1 MLHRGSRDGRHNKE
15 NDVDR
20 AVNLSAI
27 PVVVLSLAV
36 AGCAGTVQR
45 DAGSGSVMPVSSAK
59 EMWQSEPRPLPDQ
72 EMELPS
78 GQVTPRREAEISL
91 GSGAFINR
99 SVAQRPAAQKVEG
112 DVTLNF
118 DNTAIT
124 EVVKVVLGDILGE
137 NYVIDPAIKGN
148 VSLKTSQPV
157 KRDALLPILEEL
169 LKMNGAAMSWDGTM
183 YRVAPLA
190 SAMRGGTP
198 RLAQRGAPMM
208 PGYGAQIFPLRYI
221 SAKEML
227 KILEGMVPKENLL
240 LVDEHRNL
248 LVLGGTSQELEGWR
262 DTVEIFDVDWM
273 AGYSVGVFPLQYA
286 DATSIG
292 DELKRIVG
300 EHMNADSAGMI
311 KIESLDRLNALMVL
325 TPQPRYLERMRVWI
339 ERLDRI
345 GDEPGIRLYTYEV
358 KNRKASELASV
369 LTSVFGE
376 EGRSREGARP
386 AGLAPGTTPVKLS
399 TMSEGAPK
407 APAPANGS
415 GGALQ
420 ELHLPAGGQVRIVA
434 DESNNSILIMA
445 SARDFQVIESA
456 LKRLDVQE
464 MQVLIEASI
473 LEVSLT
479 DELSYG
485 LEWYFKNNDVYKGKI
500 GEGLLDLNDS
510 LGIGAAIPG
519 FSYTLSGN
527 GVVSAVLNAL
537 ANDSKLNVISSP
549 SLMVLDNRTAR
560 ISVGD
565 QVPVKS
571 ETATTDAG
579 VIIESIQFKDTGVQ
593 LEVTPRINSGGL
605 ITMEIRQDVTD
616 VGEPEVA
623 TGQRSFRQ
631 RNIQSTIAI
640 QNGDTIM
647 LGGLIT
653 ENDTGSESGVPFL
666 RDIPV
671 LGGLFGRTTES
682 NRRTELVVLI
692 TPRVVRNSNDAR
704 MLTEEY
710 RLRMNNMRLRAEQ
723 TLAFP
728 EQ

>member
-1 MLHRGSRDGRHNKE
+1 ME
-15 NDVDR
+15 I
-20 AVNLSAI
+20 AVNSSALQVMI
-27 PVVVLSLAV
+27 LSLAM
-36 AGCAGTVQR
+36 AGCASTSQR
-45 DAGSGSVMPVSSAK
+45 DETTGDIIPVPSAK
-59 EMWQSEPRPLPDQ
+59 EMWRAETHPLPEQDLEQ
-72 EMELPS
+72 GAQLS
-78 GQVTPRREAEISL
+78 PRREAEISL

-99 SVAQRPAAQKVEG
+99 AAAERRAAPLAAG

-118 DNTAIT
+118 DSTAID
-124 EVVKVVLGDILGE
+124 EVVKIILGDILGE
-137 NYVIDPAIKGN
+137 NYVIDPAIKGS

-157 KRDALLPILEEL
+157 NSDALLPILEEL
-169 LKMNGAAMSWDGTM
+169 LKMNGAAMSWDGNM
-183 YRVAPLA
+183 YRVAPLTN
-190 SAMRGGTP
+190 AMRGGMSP
-198 RLAQRGAPMM
+198 RLAQNGAALM

-227 KILEGMVPKENLL
+227 KILEAMVPKENQL

-286 DATSIG
+286 DAGSIG
-292 DELKRIVG
+292 EELKRILG

-311 KIESLDRLNALMVL
+311 KIEPLERLNALLVL
-325 TPQPRYLERMRVWI
+325 TPQRRYLERVRGWI
-339 ERLDRI
+339 ERLDRV
-345 GDEPGIRLYTYEV
+345 GDEPGIRLYSYEV
-358 KNRKASELASV
+358 KNRKAAELASV
-369 LTSVFGE
+369 LTTVFGAE
-376 EGRSREGARP
+376 GGSRGAGGGRST
-386 AGLAPGTTPVKLS
+386 GLAPGMTPVKLS
-399 TMSEGAPK
+399 TVSNEAQPATAP
-407 APAPANGS
+407 S
-415 GGALQ
+415 GEQQLV
-420 ELHLPAGGQVRIVA
+420 LPAGGEVRIVA
-434 DESNNSILIMA
+434 DESNNSILVMA
-445 SARDFQVIESA
+445 SASDFLVIESA

-485 LEWYFKNNDVYKGKI
+485 LEWYFKNNNVYKGKI
-500 GEGLLDLNDS
+500 GEGLLDLDANA
-510 LGIGAAIPG
+510 GIGAAIPG
-519 FSYTLSGN
+519 FSYTLSGS
-527 GVVSAVLNAL
+527 GVVNAVLNAL
-537 ANDSKLNVISSP
+537 ARDSKLNVISSP

-560 ISVGD
+560 ITVGD

-571 ETATTDAG
+571 QTATTEGG

-616 VGEPEVA
+616 VGAVEDA

-631 RNIQSTIAI
+631 RNIQSTISI

-653 ENDTGSESGVPFL
+653 ENATDSESGVPGL
-666 RDIPV
+666 RDIP
-671 LGGLFGRTTES
+671 LFGALFGRTSES

-692 TPRVVRNSNDAR
+692 TPRVVRNSSDAR
-704 MLTEEY
+704 LLTDEY
-710 RLRMNNMRLRAEQ
+710 RMRMNNMRQRAEQ
-723 TLAFP
+723 TLALP
-728 EQ
+728 E

>member
-1 MLHRGSRDGRHNKE
+1 MADNNKE
-15 NDVDR
+15 KGVES
-20 AVNLSAI
+20 AVNSSALR
-27 PVVVLSLAV
+27 VVVLSLV
-36 AGCAGTVQR
+36 LAGCAGTPQR
-45 DAGSGSVMPVSSAK
+45 DEKAEVVMPAQSAK
-59 EMWQSEPRPLPDQ
+59 EGRDAENQPVPEQEAEPAPA
-72 EMELPS
+72 E
-78 GQVTPRREAEISL
+78 VTPRREPEISL
-91 GSGAFINR
+91 GSGGFINR
-99 SVAQRPAAQKVEG
+99 AVAERRAAPMAEG

-118 DNTAIT
+118 DNTAIN
-124 EVVKVVLGDILGE
+124 EVAKIVLGDILGE
-137 NYVIDPAIKGN
+137 NYVIDPAIKGS

-169 LKMNGAAMSWDGTM
+169 LKMNGAAMSWDGAM

-190 SAMRGGTP
+190 SAMRGGMSP

-208 PGYGAQIFPLRYI
+208 PGYGARIFPLRYI

-227 KILEGMVPKENLL
+227 KILEAMVPKENML

-286 DATSIG
+286 DAKSIAE
-292 DELKRIVG
+292 ELKRILG
-300 EHMNADSAGMI
+300 EHMNADSAGMV
-311 KIESLDRLNALMVL
+311 KIEALDRLNALLVL
-325 TPQPRYLERMRVWI
+325 TPQQRYLERMRVWI
-339 ERLDRI
+339 ERLDRV

-369 LTSVFGE
+369 LTSVFGG
-376 EGRSREGARP
+376 EGGGSGGSLG
-386 AGLAPGTTPVKLS
+386 GLAPGMTPVKLS
-399 TMSEGAPK
+399 TVSDGAQKPLINTD
-407 APAPANGS
+407 AS
-415 GGALQ
+415 GGATQSLV
-420 ELHLPAGGQVRIVA
+420 LPAGGQVRIVA
-434 DESNNSILIMA
+434 DESNNSILVMA
-445 SARDFQVIESA
+445 SARDFLVIESA

-485 LEWYFKNNDVYKGKI
+485 LEWYFKNNDVYKGKL
-500 GEGLLDLNDS
+500 GEGLLDLDANA
-510 LGIGAAIPG
+510 GIGAAIPG
-519 FSYTLSGN
+519 FSYTLSGG
-527 GVVSAVLNAL
+527 GVVNAVLNAL
-537 ANDSKLNVISSP
+537 ARDSKLNVISSP

-560 ISVGD
+560 ITVGD

-571 ETATTDAG
+571 QTATTEGG

-616 VGEPEVA
+616 VGAVEDA

-631 RNIQSTIAI
+631 RNIQSTISI
-640 QNGDTIM
+640 QNADTIM

-653 ENDTGSESGVPFL
+653 ENATNSESGVPGL
-666 RDIPV
+666 RDIPI
-671 LGGLFGRTTES
+671 LGALFGKSAES

-692 TPRVVRNSNDAR
+692 TPRVVRNSNDAQL
-704 MLTEEY
+704 LTEEY
-710 RLRMNNMRLRAEQ
+710 RMRMNNMRLLAEQ
-723 TLAFP
+723 TLAMP
-728 EQ
+728 EK